1 MAGIGFRLRKP
12 LEKGTYLGLVE
23 AYAYAGVISSGPW
36 VLSILGILVISFLTA
51 AAPKTRADVL
61 QFQVSA
67 TYLIAF
73 SLILSGFLH
82 LAFTRFVADRL
93 FERKDRLVLP
103 NFLGALYLTTIASG
117 ATGAVCALW
126 LFAEEGISYRLL
138 MLAGFVI
145 LCNIWIATLLLSGLK
160 FYKGIVACFAL
171 GYGLTVLVALLLQDF
186 GVEGLLAGFVL
197 GQFVLLVSM
206 MLLLL
211 KHYQSDHLLAFD
223 FTRRGQT
230 YVSLLW
236 VGFFYALAIW
246 VDKILFWYYPATG
259 YDVIGPLRASPV
271 YDLPMFLAYLSII
284 PGMAVY
290 LLRIETDFVEY
301 YKRFYD
307 AVRDGGSLTKIEEM
321 RNEMVFAAR
330 QGISEVIKVQA
341 VAVLLGIVGGPWLWR
356 QLGYG
361 ELYLPLLYIDLVSVG
376 ILVVLLGLLN
386 VFFYLDKRRTVVA
399 ITLLFLVG
407 NTALTFASLK
417 LGVPFYG
424 YGFALSL
431 LLCVVI
437 SMYLL
442 DRSLNHLE
450 YETFM
455 LQ

>member
-1 MAGIGFRLRKP
+1 MAGIGFQLKKP
-12 LEKGTYLGLVE
+12 LEKGTYLGLIE
-23 AYAYAGVISSGPW
+23 AYAYSGVISSGPW
-36 VLSILGILVISFLTA
+36 VLSILGILAISFLTVT
-51 AAPKTRADVL
+51 APNTRAAVL

-82 LAFTRFVADRL
+82 LAFSRFVADRL

-103 NFLGALYLTTIASG
+103 NFLGAMYVTTVASG
-117 ATGAVCALW
+117 VTGIVCAQW
-126 LFAEEGISYRLL
+126 LFAEQSISYRLL
-138 MLAGFVI
+138 MLSGFVI

-171 GYGLTVLVALLLQDF
+171 GYGLTVVGALLLQHF
-186 GVEGLLAGFVL
+186 GVEGLLTGFVL
-197 GQFVLLVSM
+197 GQFVLLMGM

-211 KHYQSDHLLAFD
+211 QHHQSDRLLAVD
-223 FTRRGQT
+223 FLKRGQI

-236 VGFFYALAIW
+236 VGFFYASAIW
-246 VDKILFWYYPATG
+246 IDKILFWFYPATG

-271 YDLPMFLAYLSII
+271 YDLPMFLAYLSIL

-321 RNEMVFAAR
+321 RNELVFAAR
-330 QGISEVIKVQA
+330 QGITEVIKVQS
-341 VAVLLGIVGGPWLWR
+341 VAVLVGIVGGPWLWR
-356 QLGYG
+356 QFGLG
-361 ELYLPLLYIDLVSVG
+361 ELYLSLFYIDLVSVG
-376 ILVVLLGLLN
+376 IQVVLLGLLN
-386 VFFYLDKRRTVVA
+386 LFFYLDKRRTVVA
-399 ITLLFLVG
+399 ITLLFL
-407 NTALTFASLK
+407 LTNAGFTYVSLT

-431 LLCVVI
+431 LLCVLV

>member
-1 MAGIGFRLRKP
+1 M
-12 LEKGTYLGLVE
+12 
-23 AYAYAGVISSGPW
+23 
-36 VLSILGILVISFLTA
+36 LS
-51 AAPKTRADVL
+51 
-61 QFQVSA
+61 
-67 TYLIAF
+67 
-73 SLILSGFLH
+73 
-82 LAFTRFVADRL
+82 
-93 FERKDRLVLP
+93 
-103 NFLGALYLTTIASG
+103 
-117 ATGAVCALW
+117 
-126 LFAEEGISYRLL
+126 
-138 MLAGFVI
+138 GFVI

-171 GYGLTVLVALLLQDF
+171 GYGLTVVGALLLQHF
-186 GVEGLLAGFVL
+186 GVEGLLTGFVL
-197 GQFVLLVSM
+197 GQFVLLMGM

-211 KHYQSDHLLAFD
+211 QHHQSDRLLAVD
-223 FTRRGQT
+223 FLKRGQI

-236 VGFFYALAIW
+236 VGFFYASAIW
-246 VDKILFWYYPATG
+246 IDKILFWFYPATG

-271 YDLPMFLAYLSII
+271 YDLPMFLAYLSIL

-321 RNEMVFAAR
+321 RNELVFAAR
-330 QGISEVIKVQA
+330 QGITEVIKVQS
-341 VAVLLGIVGGPWLWR
+341 VAVLVGIVGGPWLWR
-356 QLGYG
+356 QFGLG
-361 ELYLPLLYIDLVSVG
+361 ELYLSLFYIDLVSVG
-376 ILVVLLGLLN
+376 IQVVLLGLLN
-386 VFFYLDKRRTVVA
+386 LFFYLDKRRTVVA
-399 ITLLFLVG
+399 ITLLFL
-407 NTALTFASLK
+407 LTNAGFTYVSLT

-431 LLCVVI
+431 LLCVLV